1 MLVPCMSGKTK
12 LVWAQFIRVIQCY
25 PERGAVI
32 WTQACECPV
41 TTLCKAPGAGSCYKQ
56 YPGIGV
62 TLEASPRA
70 TAAADSGVG
79 TSYKASLGWILDWAP
94 SSASLNALLAAWT
107 LLCCWFGLTL
117 GVDPK
122 PLTSWSLLVP
132 GKHGGPPRSS
142 DYLLPPSPESC
153 SPVAPAPLTLLAV
166 PCLALQVSLCTPNLS
181 SQPSAAFPDCWSV
194 RPFFHFQ
201 ITTGKE
207 RTTLYYCLVYT
218 RGSLNTSNWGIMNNG
233 C

>member
-1 MLVPCMSGKTK
+1 MLVPRMSGKTK

-25 PERGAVI
+25 PERGAVT
-32 WTQACECPV
+32 WTQAYECPV

-70 TAAADSGVG
+70 AAAADSGVG
-79 TSYKASLGWILDWAP
+79 TSYKASLGWILDRAP
-94 SSASLNALLAAWT
+94 SSPSLNALLAAWT

-122 PLTSWSLLVP
+122 PLTSWSLLAP

-142 DYLLPPSPESC
+142 DNLLPPSPESC
-153 SPVAPAPLTLLAV
+153 SPVAPAPLTPLAV
-166 PCLALQVSLCTPNLS
+166 PCLALRVSLCHQTSLLS
-181 SQPSAAFPDCWSV
+181 PLLPSLTAEVWDL
-194 RPFFHFQ
+194 FFIFKLQ
-201 ITTGKE
+201 QVKKEQLCITVLFIPGE
-207 RTTLYYCLVYT
+207 V
-218 RGSLNTSNWGIMNNG
+218 
-233 C
+233 